1 MLKHPR
7 VPTPRSVLA
16 GVGVVTLAIAPLLAL
31 QSAQARTARAPGPP
45 SAIAAAERAV
55 AISSSLGAAGA
66 GSYYDPDNHK
76 LVVNVT
82 TEEAAGKV
90 RAAGAEARIVKHSLA
105 SLDAARATLKEHA
118 SIPGT
123 SWAMDPKI
131 NKVVVTAD
139 RTVRGEDLERLK
151 AVAGSLGDRAVIQL
165 SPDTLEPLVAGGDA
179 LWGPDARC
187 SLGFNVTKGG
197 QPYFLTAGHC
207 THAVPIWSA
216 TEQGPPIAM
225 SEAGSFPGD
234 DFGIARYTAA
244 DMAHPSEVNLYSS
257 GAQHIARAADPIV
270 GQKVRRSGS
279 TTHVHDGEVTAL
291 NVTANYQE
299 GTVEGLIQTSV
310 CAESGDSG
318 GPLFEGDTA
327 LGLTSGGRGSC
338 AAGGVSLYQPV
349 TEALAKTGSRLG

>member
-1 MLKHPR
+1 M
-7 VPTPRSVLA
+7 
-16 GVGVVTLAIAPLLAL
+16 VTLALTPLLAL
-31 QSAQARTARAPGPP
+31 PSARARTARAPGPP
-45 SAIAAAERAV
+45 AAVAAAERAV
-55 AISSSLGAAGA
+55 AISSSLGPAGA
-66 GSYYDPDNHK
+66 GSYYDPDRRK

-90 RAAGAEARIVKHSLA
+90 RAAGAEPRIVQHSLA
-105 SLDAARATLKEHA
+105 SLDAARAALKEHA

-139 RTVRGEDLERLK
+139 RTVRGEDLEQLK
-151 AVAGSLGDRAVIQL
+151 SVAGPLGDRVVVQL
-165 SPDTLEPLVAGGDA
+165 SPDTIEPLIAGGDA
-179 LWGPDARC
+179 IWDSAARC
-187 SLGFNVTKGG
+187 SIGFNVTKGG

-207 THAVPIWSA
+207 THAVPSWSA
-216 TEQGPPIAM
+216 ALGGPPIAV
-225 SEAGSFPGD
+225 SEAGNFPGD
-234 DFGIARYTAA
+234 DFGLARYTAA
-244 DMAHPSEVNLYSS
+244 VAHPSEVDLFSG
-257 GAQHIARAADPIV
+257 GAQHIGRAADPIV

-299 GTVEGLIQTSV
+299 GTVEGLIQTSL
-310 CAESGDSG
+310 CAEAGDSG

-327 LGLTSGGRGSC
+327 LGLTSGGRGTC

-349 TEALAKTGSRLG
+349 TEALAKTGSRVG

>member
-7 VPTPRSVLA
+7 VPTPGSVLA
-16 GVGVVTLAIAPLLAL
+16 GVGVVTLAIAPQLAL
-31 QSAQARTARAPGPP
+31 QSAQAHTARAPGPP

-55 AISSSLGAAGA
+55 VIGSSLGAAGA

-82 TEEAAGKV
+82 TEEAAGKA
-90 RAAGAEARIVKHSLA
+90 REAGAEARIVKHSLA

-139 RTVRGEDLERLK
+139 RTVRGDDLERLK
-151 AVAGSLGDRAVIQL
+151 AVAGSLGDRVVVQL
-165 SPDTLEPLVAGGDA
+165 SPDTLEPLIAGGDA
-179 LWGPDARC
+179 IWGTEARC

-207 THAVPIWSA
+207 THAVPSWSVA
-216 TEQGPPIAM
+216 QEGPPIAM

-244 DMAHPSEVNLYSS
+244 DMAHPSEVDLFG
-257 GAQHIARAADPIV
+257 GAQHIVRAADPIV

-279 TTHVHDGEVTAL
+279 TSHVHDGEVTAL

-299 GTVEGLIQTSV
+299 GVVEGLIQTSV
-310 CAESGDSG
+310 CAEAGDSG
-318 GPLFEGDTA
+318 GPLFEGDSA
-327 LGLTSGGRGSC
+327 LGLTSGGRGTC

-349 TEALAKTGSRLG
+349 TEALQKTGARIG

>member
-16 GVGVVTLAIAPLLAL
+16 GAGVVTLAIAPLLAL
-31 QSAQARTARAPGPP
+31 QSAQAHTARAPGPP
-45 SAIAAAERAV
+45 SAVVAAERAV
-55 AISSSLGAAGA
+55 VINSSLGAAGA
-66 GSYYDPDNHK
+66 GSYYDPDQHK

-123 SWAMDPKI
+123 SWAMDPKL

-139 RTVRGEDLERLK
+139 RTVRGEDLERLTS
-151 AVAGSLGDRAVIQL
+151 VAGSLGDRAVVQL
-165 SPDTLEPLVAGGDA
+165 SRDTLEPLIAGGDA
-179 LWGPDARC
+179 LWSSAARC
-187 SLGFNVTKGG
+187 SLGFNVTKDG

-207 THAVPIWSA
+207 ARAVPSWSA
-216 TEQGPPIAM
+216 TEGGPPIAV
-225 SEAGSFPGD
+225 SESGSFPGD
-234 DFGIARYTAA
+234 DFGLARYTAA
-244 DMAHPSEVNLYSS
+244 EPHPSEVDLYSG
-257 GAQHIARAADPIV
+257 GAQHIVRAADPIV

-291 NVTANYQE
+291 NVTANYHE
-299 GTVEGLIQTSV
+299 GTVEGLIQTSI

-327 LGLTSGGRGSC
+327 LGLTSGGRGAC
-338 AAGGVSLYQPV
+338 ASGGVSMYQPV
-349 TEALAKTGSRLG
+349 TEALAKTGSQVG